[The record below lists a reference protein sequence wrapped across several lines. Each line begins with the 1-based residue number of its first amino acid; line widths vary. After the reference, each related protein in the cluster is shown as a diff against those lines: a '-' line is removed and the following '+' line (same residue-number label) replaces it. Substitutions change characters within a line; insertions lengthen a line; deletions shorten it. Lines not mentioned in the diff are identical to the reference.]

1 MKYFFCT
8 YFDRNFLPRGLT
20 LVDSLKEHCP
30 SFKIFILCLDDFTF
44 DYLSEQNREEVH
56 PIRLADLE
64 RHDTELSV
72 SKSNRSKIEYFF
84 TLSPCLPL
92 YILKNFPGT
101 DYITYLDSDL
111 YFFSDPKPI
120 YEELGNK
127 SILIIPHRFPSA
139 LKELEI
145 YGKFNVG
152 FQIFKKDEVGL
163 QCLEKWRSQCIDCC
177 NDKLEGD
184 RFADQKYLDEWPHLY
199 RENIVVCNHPGANL
213 APWNVS
219 NYELAEEVKDVKVNG
234 QPLIFYHFQR
244 LRFIKKKLVTHGL
257 EEYKVYPNKILK
269 DFIYAP
275 YLGALIRKNE
285 IFSQFVDKTE
295 RLTKKHSV
303 WQIRK
308 HLKYGR
314 TFLYINDNWCFRF
327 KWKSDY

>member
-20 LVDSLKEHCP
+20 LVDSLKKHCP

-44 DYLSEQNREEVH
+44 DYLSGQNGKEVH
-56 PIRLADLE
+56 PIRLTDLE
-64 RHDTELSV
+64 KYDKDLFAA
-72 SKSNRSKIEYFF
+72 KQNRSKIEYFF
-84 TLSPCLPL
+84 TLSPCLPI
-92 YILKNFPGT
+92 YILKNFPEAAH
-101 DYITYLDSDL
+101 ITYLDSDL

-120 YEELGNK
+120 YDELGDK

-139 LKELEI
+139 LKDLEI
-145 YGKFNVG
+145 YGLFNVG
-152 FQIFKKDEVGL
+152 FQIFKNDEAGL
-163 QCLEKWRSQCIDCC
+163 NCLHRWRSQCIECC
-177 NDKLEGD
+177 KDELEGG

-199 RENIVVCNHPGANL
+199 AKSLVVCSHPGANL

-219 NYELAEEVKDVKVNG
+219 NYELTREGESIRISG

-244 LRFIKKKLVTHGL
+244 LRFIKKRLVTHGL
-257 EEYKVYPNKILK
+257 DEYKVYPNKILK

-285 IFSQFVDKTE
+285 VFSHFTDKTE
-295 RLTKKHSV
+295 RLTQKYSI
-303 WQIRK
+303 WQMRK

-314 TFLYINDNWCFRF
+314 TFFYINDKWCFRF